1 VIARKAVK
9 QRFTPPVSIEPLM
22 ETFRLMCNDAIRI
35 GLAANASSLKRLS
48 KLTYGELRR
57 YDAPS
62 YYKLCAI
69 SKVAGILAARKK
81 SIRRGFPTKT
91 PYLSKPMLVSGYGF
105 KVQGGSL
112 HIPIGVRRF
121 ERIPLNAHTL
131 AVISE
136 SGAEVRSF
144 TLSERSLSLC
154 IVKQVEEMK
163 QAEGVIG
170 VDRNLRNVTLGSA
183 EQVVYYDVSKAVEI
197 ADNTRSIIRSF
208 KRNDVRIRRELA
220 GKYGRRRHERVR
232 QILNRVSKS
241 IVAYAK
247 VRRQA
252 IAFEDIGGIRKLYR
266 RGNGQGRSF
275 RGRMNSWPF
284 SELKRQVE
292 YKAAWE
298 GVPVI
303 TLTAKETRGTTMGC
317 YRCGERLQDSRE
329 RPRVLWCLRCG
340 RWEDRDLVAVMNISH
355 RGWVR
360 FAQSRGEGGAGEAVR
375 GNPTRTVILRVD
387 ASKSGRQTET

>member
-1 VIARKAVK
+1 MIARKAVK

-69 SKVAGILAARKK
+69 SKAAGILAARKK

-154 IVKQVEEMK
+154 IAKEVEEMK
-163 QAEGVIG
+163 QAVGVLG
-170 VDRNLRNVTLGSA
+170 VDRNLRNVTLGNA

-298 GVPVI
+298 GVSVI
-303 TLTAKETRGTTMGC
+303 TLTAK
-317 YRCGERLQDSRE
+317 
-329 RPRVLWCLRCG
+329 
-340 RWEDRDLVAVMNISH
+340 
-355 RGWVR
+355 
-360 FAQSRGEGGAGEAVR
+360 
-375 GNPTRTVILRVD
+375 
-387 ASKSGRQTET
+387 

>member
-9 QRFTPPVSIEPLM
+9 QRFTLPVSIEPLM

-329 RPRVLWCLRCG
+329 RPRELWCRRCG

-387 ASKSGRQTET
+387 ASKSGRRTET